1 MNEEFYISLIGEA
14 FDGYS
19 LLYLEDDPVYVKH
32 VNIRDQRHL
41 HNFYEKYKKIALD
54 KGLELKKDRES
65 YVLKE
70 GIWSEDDNLKLSSLD
85 NEIKNLKNTAKALF
99 LPSQKEEVLSTV
111 ESLEEELLELRIQK
125 AEVIGK
131 TAEDYATNRSGDE
144 LLRFLLFKDD
154 KLKENYYSRDEFD
167 ELETWQVLRVN
178 NLQKQVQEKLNDK
191 TIQEAVLRPF
201 FNMYLSLC
209 ENAGDFY
216 RKPVTELTI
225 YQLRVVLYGH
235 IFHNIFQ
242 YTDNIPDHI
251 KTDPEKLLAFSE
263 AQRNKD
269 SNQGG
274 LKDDSDSSAVFGATS
289 EDMKQ
294 IREQQNSGKTVSL
307 AKEAEK
313 HGGKLNMEQMMRLAG
328 HDV

>member
-1 MNEEFYISLIGEA
+1 LNEEFYISLIGEA

-19 LLYLEDDPVYVKH
+19 LVYLGDVPVYIKH
-32 VNIRDQRHL
+32 VTIRDQRYL
-41 HNFYEKYKKIALD
+41 HIFYEKYKKLALD
-54 KGLELKKDRES
+54 KGLDLEKDRIA

-70 GIWSEDDNLKLSSLD
+70 GIWSEEDDMRIASLRK
-85 NEIKNLKNTAKALF
+85 EIKNLKDTAKAIF
-99 LPSQKEEVLSTV
+99 LKSQKEKLLKDAYDREQ
-111 ESLEEELLELRIQK
+111 ELLKVVAERH
-125 AEVIGK
+125 EVIGK
-131 TAEDYATNRSGDE
+131 TAEDYAASRSGDE
-144 LLRFLLFKDD
+144 ILRFLLFKNAD
-154 KLKENYYSRDEFD
+154 LKENLYSPEEFD
-167 ELETWQVLRVN
+167 ELESWEVLKIN
-178 NLQKQVQEKLNDK
+178 SLQKSVQKKLNDK

-201 FNMYLSLC
+201 FSMYLSLC
-209 ENAGDFY
+209 DNAGNFY

-225 YQLRVVLYGH
+225 YQLRVVLYGSM
-235 IFHNIFQ
+235 FYNIFQ
-242 YTDNIPDHI
+242 HTDNIPDNI
-251 KTDPEKLLAFSE
+251 REDPEKLLAFSE

-313 HGGKLNMEQMMRLAG
+313 HGGKLNMQQMMRLAG